1 MFHNKKWTR
10 ELCVQ
15 RVDEFVRREQRYPTP
30 QERTPKCGLPS
41 DTAFRGPYG
50 HQYDQ
55 ILQGQ
60 LPGVQQYESGIPTS
74 DAA

>member
-15 RVDEFVRREQRYPTP
+15 RVDEFVLREQRYPTP

-41 DTAFRGPYG
+41 DTAFRP
-50 HQYDQ
+50 
-55 ILQGQ
+55 IRAS
-60 LPGVQQYESGIPTS
+60 V
-74 DAA
+74 